1 MGGTGLLMLVVV
13 GGGAL
18 VLLLAVIGAYN
29 RLVRLR
35 NLVRESWAD
44 VTTELK
50 RRYDLIP
57 NLVESVKGYMAHERE
72 TMDAVTRA
80 HAIAMAGGQ
89 GAAAQAQAENELTK
103 TLRSLF
109 ALAENYP
116 QLRAADSVVSLQRE
130 LANTEDRIQ
139 AARRFYNGN
148 CRDMNNAVLSFPSSL
163 VAGAFH
169 FATVEYFE
177 VNDAAV
183 AEPVKVG
190 FS

>member
-1 MGGTGLLMLVVV
+1 MTSTSCLVLGIL
-13 GGGAL
+13 GGGGL
-18 VLLLAVIGAYN
+18 ILLLAIIGLYN
-29 RLVRLR
+29 RLIRLR

-72 TMDAVTRA
+72 IMDAVTRA
-80 HAIAMAGGQ
+80 HAVAMAAGQ

-116 QLRAADSVVSLQRE
+116 QLRAADSFVSLQRE

-148 CRDMNNAVLSFPSSL
+148 CRDMNNAVLSFPNSL

-169 FATVEYFE
+169 FPTVEYFE

-183 AEPVKVG
+183 AEPVKVS

>member
-1 MGGTGLLMLVVV
+1 MTSTSCLVLGIV
-13 GGGAL
+13 GGGGL
-18 VLLLAVIGAYN
+18 ILLLAIIGLYN
-29 RLVRLR
+29 RLIRLR

-72 TMDAVTRA
+72 IMDAVTRA

-89 GAAAQAQAENELTK
+89 GAAAQAQSENELTK

-116 QLRAADSVVSLQRE
+116 QLRAADSFVSLQRE

-148 CRDMNNAVLSFPSSL
+148 CRDMNNAV
-163 VAGAFH
+163 V
-169 FATVEYFE
+169 FATYSRDGRLPRLRSAGGMERRGRRLRS
-177 VNDAAV
+177 ALSQ
-183 AEPVKVG
+183 G
-190 FS
+190 